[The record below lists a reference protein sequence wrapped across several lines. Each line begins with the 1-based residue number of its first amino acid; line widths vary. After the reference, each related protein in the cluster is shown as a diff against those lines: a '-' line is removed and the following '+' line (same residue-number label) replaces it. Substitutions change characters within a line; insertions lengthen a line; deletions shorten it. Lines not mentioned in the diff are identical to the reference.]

1 LYQLLSAKDKRIND
15 LELTIKV
22 DISEMKRLQQGIK
35 NHAREK
41 SEVLWKS
48 QNLRDDE
55 EGELVK
61 LKDIVVFPTS
71 AKQLGITSYQLKTEG
86 SDGNTPK
93 DAIGNS
99 LLRKSVSVD
108 VQGSLVQD
116 ASVSLAKS
124 KKPQAEEQLQREN
137 MRLKVKN
144 KRLMSLHSK
153 VTDSRG

>member
-48 QNLRDDE
+48 QNLREEE
-55 EGELVK
+55 EGEGELIK
-61 LKDIVVFPTS
+61 LKDIVVFPAS
-71 AKQLGITSYQLKTEG
+71 AKQLGVTSYQLKTEG

-93 DAIGNS
+93 EAIGNS

-116 ASVSLAKS
+116 ASGSLSKS
-124 KKPQAEEQLQREN
+124 KKPLAE
-137 MRLKVKN
+137 
-144 KRLMSLHSK
+144 
-153 VTDSRG
+153 